1 MASSNEYTEDYGR
14 IEPNLTNF
22 INHILFRND
31 NTDNIHFNFNIRIKE
46 IYSNNRYIIHQFD
59 ITDLNTYINRV
70 FIDNYSNYYIIEKG
84 MHIQNDI
91 EKIDNT
97 KYKLSNKIIDNI
109 KKIKYYPTTSY
120 TNCPNPRGD
129 TIYVDM
135 LDIIKNIIVSQSEEI
150 IKKHTFKYKTLKLE
164 TSEVY
169 IAGTFNNWE
178 KIKMT
183 NENEI
188 WKYDVELDKGIYEYK
203 FIINNEWKYDENQP
217 IITNNGIINN
227 IVIL

>member
-14 IEPNLTNF
+14 IEPNLTDF

-70 FIDNYSNYYIIEKG
+70 FIDNYLNYYIIEKG
-84 MHIQNDI
+84 QQMHIKNDI

-109 KKIKYYPTTSY
+109 KKIKYYTTTSHSNY
-120 TNCPNPRGD
+120 PNSRGD
-129 TIYVDM
+129 TIYFDM

-150 IKKHTFKYKTLKLE
+150 LLIPQIKKIQEKNEKLE
-164 TSEVY
+164 ER
-169 IAGTFNNWE
+169 IDQQ
-178 KIKMT
+178 
-183 NENEI
+183 NELISKLMDEI
-188 WKYDVELDKGIYEYK
+188 YDLKNK
-203 FIINNEWKYDENQP
+203 N
-217 IITNNGIINN
+217 
-227 IVIL
+227 